1 MNRKN
6 KEYSKSYLFK
16 IEEMKMNL
24 SNKLTSIVSSAVHH
38 VDNNYLSSNNRNN
51 QHLQKVAVSI
61 IQAYFNRNENNNQVS
76 NESKNI
82 VESSMK
88 VLNAGILISNPRFYH
103 SNNKVVVNI
112 FYYVNVGRNMNN
124 DNNMESNK
132 VLPLANVLSVLFGK
146 EVHINITRVYY
157 PYMNSII
164 LAQYLVKNAP
174 TNTFLHISEAIV
186 SYPSLSPNTYGKE
199 GEEDSFV
206 LPSYITDIRLELSG
220 RLVTEQQVPRVTKKS
235 SRVSNSNV
243 NAGSSLEESGIS
255 SESMNNTVVDYAKYT
270 HKNQLGSFTMKVWI
284 TSIQSVSKG
293 VNE

>member
-38 VDNNYLSSNNRNN
+38 VENNYLSSNNRNN

-88 VLNAGILISNPRFYH
+88 VLNAGILISNPSFYH

-124 DNNMESNK
+124 DNIL
-132 VLPLANVLSVLFGK
+132 VL
-146 EVHINITRVYY
+146 Y
-157 PYMNSII
+157 
-164 LAQYLVKNAP
+164 
-174 TNTFLHISEAIV
+174 
-186 SYPSLSPNTYGKE
+186 
-199 GEEDSFV
+199 
-206 LPSYITDIRLELSG
+206 
-220 RLVTEQQVPRVTKKS
+220 
-235 SRVSNSNV
+235 
-243 NAGSSLEESGIS
+243 
-255 SESMNNTVVDYAKYT
+255 
-270 HKNQLGSFTMKVWI
+270 
-284 TSIQSVSKG
+284 
-293 VNE
+293 